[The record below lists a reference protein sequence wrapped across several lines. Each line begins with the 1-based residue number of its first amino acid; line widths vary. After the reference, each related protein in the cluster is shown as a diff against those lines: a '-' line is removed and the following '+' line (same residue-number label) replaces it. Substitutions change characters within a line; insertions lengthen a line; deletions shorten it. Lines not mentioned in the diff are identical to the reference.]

1 MDEQTVDER
10 FEQQR
15 GRLRTVALR
24 ILGSGSEA
32 DDAVQEAWLRL
43 HRTDAAT
50 IDNLE
55 GWLTTVVARICLTML
70 QTRRTRRETAL
81 ESVGDLPGEIGP
93 DDPEEQAVLADS
105 VGTALLVVLD
115 TLSPAERI
123 AFVLHDL
130 FAMPFDE
137 IAPIVG
143 RQPAAAR
150 QLASRAR
157 RRVAGAEPDGT
168 ADLGRRREV
177 VGAFLAAS
185 RSGDFAALVALLDP
199 DAVARS
205 DDATVQS
212 GAPAQLRGAEAV
224 ATMFAGRARAA
235 RPALVDGRPGL
246 VWTVGGSPRVIF
258 DFTVVDGVVKAI
270 DLIADADVIAQL
282 ELAL

>member
-1 MDEQTVDER
+1 
-10 FEQQR
+10 
-15 GRLRTVALR
+15 
-24 ILGSGSEA
+24 
-32 DDAVQEAWLRL
+32 
-43 HRTDAAT
+43 
-50 IDNLE
+50 
-55 GWLTTVVARICLTML
+55 
-70 QTRRTRRETAL
+70 
-81 ESVGDLPGEIGP
+81 
-93 DDPEEQAVLADS
+93 
-105 VGTALLVVLD
+105 
-115 TLSPAERI
+115 
-123 AFVLHDL
+123 
-130 FAMPFDE
+130 MPFDE